1 MNDTVSEDVKLTGGE
16 IWEFLYSDM
25 HGGVP
30 EALTDDVLERLA
42 LHIRTHFIA
51 ANKPPLADVTVEEIE
66 RIVLETEPD
75 VPSSVDGSKI
85 WTRRMAKALHARLYA
100 SPPMPGRGE
109 GSDAEALRVARE
121 VISDMVRYGLISN
134 EVGTT
139 AYYVGDNVL
148 PIIMG
153 RPLAAS
159 RPKEDT
165 HAK

>member
-1 MNDTVSEDVKLTGGE
+1 
-16 IWEFLYSDM
+16 
-25 HGGVP
+25 
-30 EALTDDVLERLA
+30 
-42 LHIRTHFIA
+42 
-51 ANKPPLADVTVEEIE
+51 
-66 RIVLETEPD
+66 
-75 VPSSVDGSKI
+75 
-85 WTRRMAKALHARLYA
+85 
-100 SPPMPGRGE
+100 
-109 GSDAEALRVARE
+109 
-121 VISDMVRYGLISN
+121 MVRYGLISN